1 MNVTLAPPLRNVSW
15 NDALWG
21 TLLESIARGQLI
33 PIIGPALSVVKVGDE
48 ELTVDRFVARKLIEY
63 LEQDDLLDLD
73 DLPESPSL
81 NDVVVWYARRHHSN
95 DDLYPLIFQIFD
107 ANRTVFAPPA
117 ALRQLAAIAPL
128 KLFVT
133 TAIDPLLARALRDV
147 RGGQPA
153 VLSYAETRND
163 IEPGGLRNS
172 AGTVYHILGQVSPI
186 PNEVVISDEDL
197 LEFVSKIQTAP
208 PKKLLDQLSSN
219 YLLFLGGNLPDWLA
233 RLFLRSIRGVRL
245 SHKRKQYEI
254 MADDVALRDATLVA
268 FLDDFS
274 AMTRIFAGSAEKFVA
289 ELCRRWQE
297 RAAQDPQAGQGLQVA
312 QGPQVAPS
320 KAALGA
326 GKAAASL
333 FVSYASEDHDAA
345 RRLVDGL
352 KSEGFDV
359 WFDKERLL
367 GGEVFQPD
375 INKAI
380 DRCSLFLPLI
390 SHHTGAYNRA
400 FHKEWN
406 AALERMDKY
415 PRHVSFVLPVIIDD
429 SGVDLKD
436 HAGVDERW
444 MKLTTTV
451 APEGTVSG
459 ELIEAIKKAL
469 TRLAGQH
476 GG

>member
-1 MNVTLAPPLRNVSW
+1 MDVTLAPPLRNVSW

-48 ELTVDRFVARKLIEY
+48 ELTVDRFVARKLVEY
-63 LEQDDLLDLD
+63 LEQDDLLDPD
-73 DLPESPSL
+73 DLPELPSL
-81 NDVVVWYARRHHSN
+81 NDVVIWYARRHHSN
-95 DDLYPLIFQIFD
+95 DDLYPLIYQIFD
-107 ANRTVFAPPA
+107 ANRAVFAPPE
-117 ALRQLAAIAPL
+117 ALRQLAAIEPL

-133 TAIDPLLARALRDV
+133 TAIDPLLARALNDV

-153 VLSYAETRND
+153 RCCLTPRPRTTSK
-163 IEPGGLRNS
+163 PGGLRNS
-172 AGTVYHILGQVSPI
+172 TGTVYHILGQVSPI
-186 PNEVVISDEDL
+186 PNEVVISDEDM

-233 RLFLRSIRGVRL
+233 RLFLRSVRGVRL
-245 SHKRKQYEI
+245 SYKRKQYEI
-254 MADDVALRDATLVA
+254 LADDLTWRDATLVA

-274 AMTRIFAGSAEKFVA
+274 AMTRIFAGNAEKFVT
-289 ELCRRWQE
+289 ELCRRWHE
-297 RAAQDPQAGQGLQVA
+297 RAARDPLAGQGRQVA
-312 QGPQVAPS
+312 QGPQVAPD
-320 KAALGA
+320 KPALSA

-333 FVSYASEDHDAA
+333 FVSYASEDREAA

-352 KSEGFDV
+352 KAEGFDV
-359 WFDKERLL
+359 WFDKDRLL

-380 DRCSLFLPLI
+380 DKCSLFLPLI

-415 PRHVSFVLPVIIDD
+415 PRNVSFVLPVIIDD
-429 SGVDLKD
+429 SSVDLKSQK
-436 HAGVDERW
+436 GVDERW
-444 MKLTTTV
+444 MKLTTMV
-451 APEGTVSG
+451 APEGAVTG

-469 TRLAGQH
+469 TRLAGQ
-476 GG
+476 

>member
-1 MNVTLAPPLRNVSW
+1 MNVTLAPPPRNVLW

-33 PIIGPALSVVKVGDE
+33 PIIGPALSVVRLGDE

-63 LEQDDLLDLD
+63 LKEDGVLDVGS
-73 DLPESPSL
+73 LPESPSL
-81 NDVVVWYARRHHSN
+81 NDVVVWYARRHHGH

-107 ANRTVFAPPA
+107 ANRAALAPPE
-117 ALRQLAAIAPL
+117 ALRQLAAIEPL

-133 TAIDPLLARALRDV
+133 TAIDPLLARALNDV
-147 RGGQPA
+147 RGGQPT
-153 VLSYAETRND
+153 VLSYAETKND
-163 IEPGGLRNS
+163 IEAGGLKNP
-172 AGTVYHILGQVSPI
+172 AGTVYHMLGQVSPI
-186 PNEVVISDEDL
+186 PNEVVISDEDM

-233 RLFLRSIRGVRL
+233 RLFLRSVRGVRL
-245 SHKRKQYEI
+245 SYKRKQYEI
-254 MADDVALRDATLVA
+254 LADDLTWRDATLVA

-274 AMTRIFAGSAEKFVA
+274 AMTRIFAGNAEKFVT
-289 ELCRRWQE
+289 ELCRRWHE
-297 RAAQDPQAGQGLQVA
+297 RAGGPLAPPGRQVGA
-312 QGPQVAPS
+312 GPQVATT
-320 KAALGA
+320 AAPAA
-326 GKAAASL
+326 GEAAASL
-333 FVSYASEDHDAA
+333 FISYASEDREAA

-352 KSEGFDV
+352 KAEGFDV
-359 WFDKERLL
+359 WFDKDRLL

-380 DRCSLFLPLI
+380 DKCSLFIPLI
-390 SHHTGAYNRA
+390 SDHTGAYNRA

-415 PRHVSFVLPVIIDD
+415 PRNVSFVLPVIIDD
-429 SGVDLKD
+429 SSVDLKSQK
-436 HAGVDERW
+436 GVDERW
-444 MKLTTTV
+444 MKLTTMV
-451 APEGTVSG
+451 APEGAVTG